1 MLRELTIRNVAVI
14 EEVTATFLPGLNV
27 LTGETGAGKSI
38 LIDAL
43 QLVLGARGSE
53 TLLRAGAGEAVVEA
67 AFDAGSTPG
76 AVELLEGEGIT
87 LEPGEPLIL
96 RRHLFRDG
104 RTKAYANGRL
114 TTVATLRTLGECL
127 VDIHGQ
133 HPGQWLLD
141 PRRHREL
148 LDGYAGI
155 VEEVGAY
162 RERFGQWQ
170 SLRRERV
177 ALVAAERER
186 AQRQDLLEFQRREIE
201 GSHLE
206 PGEEEALTAEH
217 AVLSNHER
225 LFGAVEEAYGT
236 LEESDEAILARLA
249 AATPRLREA
258 AGIDQRLGE
267 VLEALETG
275 GMYLREAARGLRDY
289 RGRIEFDPARLDAI
303 EARLHEIGKLKRKY
317 GASVGEVLD
326 HLARVRAE
334 LSTLERS
341 EERLGE
347 LEQGLTDTQRDLGSR
362 ADRLSTMRGQA
373 APTLQEAILEQIREL
388 GMAKATF
395 EVRIN
400 PAGPGEEALG
410 PYGKDEVEF
419 LISPNP
425 GEPLKPL
432 HKIAS
437 GGELSRTMLAIRVI
451 LAAADQTPT
460 LIFDEVDAGIGGA
473 TADMVGRKLTAA
485 SRQRQVLCV
494 THLPQ
499 IACYADHHVTVSKRS
514 VRDRTQT
521 AVQVLSAPER
531 AQELARMLGGPSRSG
546 TPLQH
551 ATELLE
557 AATRLKKRMKG

>member
-53 TLLRAGAGEAVVEA
+53 SLLRAGADEAAVEA
-67 AFDAGSTPG
+67 AFDAGRAAR
-76 AVELLEGEGIT
+76 AVEHLAGEGIS
-87 LEPGEPLIL
+87 LEPGEPVIL
-96 RRHLFRDG
+96 RRHLSRDG

-114 TTVATLRTLGECL
+114 TSVATLRTLGECL

-155 VEEVGAY
+155 VEEVRDY
-162 RERFGQWQ
+162 RERFGHWQ
-170 SLRRERV
+170 HLRRERE
-177 ALVAAERER
+177 ALAATLRER

-201 GSHLE
+201 GSRLD
-206 PGEEEALTAEH
+206 PGEEEALVAEQTI
-217 AVLSNHER
+217 LSNHER
-225 LFGAVEEAYGT
+225 LFAAVEHIYGG
-236 LEESDEAILARLA
+236 LEESDEAILVRVA
-249 AATPRLREA
+249 AAVARLREA

-267 VLEALETG
+267 VLEAIETG
-275 GMYLREAARGLRDY
+275 GMHLREAARGLRDY
-289 RGRIEFDPARLDAI
+289 RGRIEFDPARLEAI
-303 EARLHEIGKLKRKY
+303 ESRLHEIGKLKRKY
-317 GASVGEVLD
+317 GATVGEVLD

-341 EERLGE
+341 EEKLEE
-347 LEQGLTDTQRDLGSR
+347 LERGISETQRDLAGH
-362 ADRLSTMRGQA
+362 ADRLSTARSRA
-373 APTLQEAILEQIREL
+373 APKLCEAILEQIHDL

-395 EVRIN
+395 EVRVS
-400 PAGPGEEALG
+400 PAGPGEEGLG
-410 PYGKDEVEF
+410 LHGKDEVEF

-460 LIFDEVDAGIGGA
+460 LIFDEVDVGIGGA
-473 TADMVGRKLTAA
+473 IADTVGRKLTAA

-514 VRDRTQT
+514 VKDRTQT
-521 AVQVLSAPER
+521 AVQVLSGAER
-531 AQELARMLGGPSRSG
+531 AQELARMLGGPSRSN

-551 ATELLE
+551 AIEMLE
-557 AATRLKKRMKG
+557 AASRLKKRMKT